1 MPQRPDGT
9 EGAEPLPTFSAGRG
23 RRAMDSVVGLI
34 IRRRLFPRSY
44 LLTTTGRRTGQPLT
58 HPVTPVER
66 DGRRWLVSPYGQVS
80 WVHNARASGRVT
92 LQRGGRT
99 EECAVRE
106 LGPDEAAPILKEYL
120 AITGPPRRYFRAD
133 KSDPVE
139 AFAAE
144 AAEHPVFELLPI
156 T

>member
-9 EGAEPLPTFSAGRG
+9 DGAHPLPTFRYGRA
-23 RRAMDSVVGLI
+23 RRAMDSVVSLL

-58 HPVTPVER
+58 HPVTPVEH

-80 WVHNARASGRVT
+80 WVRNARASGRVT
-92 LQRGGRT
+92 LHRGRRT

-106 LGPDEAAPILKEYL
+106 LGPSEAAPVLKEYL
-120 AITGPPRRYFRAD
+120 AITGPPRRYFHAD

-144 AAEHPVFELLPI
+144 AAEHPVFEITPI
-156 T
+156 R